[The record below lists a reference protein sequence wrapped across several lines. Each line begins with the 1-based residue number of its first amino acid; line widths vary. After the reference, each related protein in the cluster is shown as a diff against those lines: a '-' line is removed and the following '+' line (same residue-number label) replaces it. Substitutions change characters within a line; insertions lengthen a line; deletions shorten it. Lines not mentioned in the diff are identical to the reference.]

1 MGKSI
6 IAAAR
11 TAAQE
16 MGKRKEFMIKKTY
29 FSRIVCFT
37 LACVC
42 ILGGCSG
49 NGRKIQADSENSQ
62 GQAQTAIEDEESP
75 TQAVLGNEEGQTQT
89 AIEEEESL
97 AQAVSEDGQS
107 QEQSDSEDGQ
117 GALEDGHKK
126 EQPSSEESRPE
137 AQEIL
142 EEDWQEY
149 FEGLNGAAVVYD
161 VSEMRY
167 TVFNTELAR
176 TRRSPCSTFKIIS
189 SLAAL
194 ERGIIEPDDSVH
206 TWSGEVFWNEDWNRD
221 IGFQE
226 AFKTSCVWYFREIID
241 EIGQEAMQEELD
253 RLQYGNRD
261 ISDWEG
267 RLNTNNNN
275 RALTGFWIESSL
287 MVSPKE
293 QTEVMERIF
302 GEDSVYSE
310 KTLKQLK
317 QVMLVPDS
325 DYDGNTSD
333 ISIYGKTGMGK
344 EKGIVVDAWFSGF
357 AQHGDRNIYFCVYLG
372 RTNDKNVSSAVAKD
386 IAMRIMSDYCSPGEE
401 TL

>member
-62 GQAQTAIEDEESP
+62 
-75 TQAVLGNEEGQTQT
+75 GQTQT

-176 TRRSPCSTFKIIS
+176 TRRSSCSTFKIIS

-317 QVMLVPDS
+317 QVMLPSV
-325 DYDGNTSD
+325 N
-333 ISIYGKTGMGK
+333 
-344 EKGIVVDAWFSGF
+344 KGT
-357 AQHGDRNIYFCVYLG
+357 HGR
-372 RTNDKNVSSAVAKD
+372 
-386 IAMRIMSDYCSPGEE
+386 
-401 TL
+401 